1 MQEIANHNKAM
12 IEEQQEV
19 TKSVEQDKNEF
30 DSSLLEDI
38 LKASPD
44 DDLFPG
50 IRRPSA
56 PSIAVLKAMGS
67 PILEKGSGWDKS
79 PEMLIECLV
88 FIGVHH
94 LPWNEVISSFRDRP
108 AFEARVLT
116 EYQDI
121 PFDRLKDLPQQIIS
135 MLRKE
140 TETQVKVVEK
150 DEGEGKTE
158 AGS

>member
-1 MQEIANHNKAM
+1 MQEIANHNKTM
-12 IEEQQEV
+12 NENLKDIEQE
-19 TKSVEQDKNEF
+19 KNEF
-30 DSSLLEDI
+30 DASLLEDI
-38 LKASPD
+38 LSASQD

-67 PILEKGSGWDKS
+67 PILERDSGWDKS
-79 PEMLIECLV
+79 PDMLIECLV

-94 LPWNEVISSFRDRP
+94 LPWDEVISSFRNRE
-108 AFEARVLT
+108 AFESRVLT
-116 EYQDI
+116 EYQNI

-140 TETQVKVVEK
+140 TETQVKVIEK
-150 DEGEGKTE
+150 DEGEGKQV